1 MTRHTPTKAKLIMK
15 VLSVIILLITSL
27 SLSAQEYR
35 IIKVA
40 GNISDCA
47 NNLSLKRGDKIQANQ
62 RLCFVN
68 TATRFAIAS
77 VINMQTG
84 SRHVLK
90 ARSSTAGTQSGR
102 VRDCIGRSRALTGSR
117 QGKINTIFDLRTFL
131 GSDDFLILGGG
142 LALDINTKNIPMDDE
157 NFFFGS
163 YTFRGET
170 INKKL
175 HFQDTLLS
183 LSASELYK
191 VDEVPICIEETS
203 DFSLKY
209 MNKEAGAPE
218 LVCSFTPV
226 FPLSGDIKGELSIIQ
241 EAMGSTISASDLKE
255 KMVAYLIDIYGKAD
269 KANIDKWMEKNL
281 DLDSSKK

>member
-1 MTRHTPTKAKLIMK
+1 MK
-15 VLSVIILLITSL
+15 VLSTILLLIASL

-47 NNLSLKRGDKIQANQ
+47 NNLSLKRGDRIQANQ

-90 ARSSTAGTQSGR
+90 ARSSDAGTQSGS

-117 QGKINTIFDLRTFL
+117 KGKINTIFDLRTFL
-131 GSDDFLILGGG
+131 GSEDFLILGGG
-142 LALDINTKNIPMDDE
+142 LSLDINTQNIPMDAN
-157 NFFFGS
+157 NFFFAS

-175 HFQDTLLS
+175 SFQDTLLFI
-183 LSASELYK
+183 SASELFK
-191 VDEVPICIEETS
+191 VDEVPICMDETA

-209 MNKEAGAPE
+209 LNKDAGAPE

-226 FPLSGDIKGELSIIQ
+226 FPFNEDIKGELSIIQ
-241 EAMGSTISASDLKE
+241 EVAGSTVSASDLKE

-269 KANIDKWMEKNL
+269 KENISHWMDQNL
-281 DLDSSKK
+281 E